1 MRRWCVG
8 VVCTSVVSAV
18 RTQGVRARSGAIAC
32 RCCSRIAPIATWR
45 ESTALKITPFRA
57 VQLPEF
63 KGLLFERAVD
73 DRLCTLSAGGGMGS
87 HLGTNDRRAH
97 APIRPRGSRCRVV
110 PSLHGRWDIGSV
122 RINQFS
128 LGVLRDRMVATGR
141 IMSIRSMPTWHAYA
155 TPRWDTSALRHGT
168 RGVGGPSLHRST
180 LESER
185 KGVGNSVVAR
195 VSNLTLLMK
204 HVVPQARTHRSRLA
218 Q

>member
-8 VVCTSVVSAV
+8 VVCASVVSTV

-45 ESTALKITPFRA
+45 ESTALKISPFRA
-57 VQLPEF
+57 DQLPEF
-63 KGLLFERAVD
+63 KGLLFEQAVD
-73 DRLCTLSAGGGMGS
+73 DRPCTIRRWWDGS

-110 PSLHGRWDIGSV
+110 PSLHGRWGHRKRSDQPV
-122 RINQFS
+122 L

-195 VSNLTLLMK
+195 VSNLALLMK

>member
-8 VVCTSVVSAV
+8 VVCASVVSTV

-57 VQLPEF
+57 DQLPEF
-63 KGLLFERAVD
+63 KGLLFEQAVD
-73 DRLCTLSAGGGMGS
+73 DRPCTIRRWWDGS

-110 PSLHGRWDIGSV
+110 LSLHGRWGHRSV

-168 RGVGGPSLHRST
+168 RGVDGPSLHRST

-195 VSNLTLLMK
+195 VSNLALLMK